1 MLELPCLGA
10 VTLWYIRPAM
20 SIPRRATHVRFALA
34 LWLIAGLL
42 SLPRS
47 AFAEP
52 PKAVIDAVCRPTFQ
66 VGKADKRA
74 GTAFVMETGLKNI
87 PVALFTAHHLF
98 GPDGGM
104 GRQMTWQEVPKSV
117 KGASC
122 ESFDRK
128 HRVKAT
134 AAVPV
139 TDARTY
145 SERGGPMRDIAVLP
159 VPAAEVT
166 PLKLAK
172 DAPAIGANVW
182 LIGQA
187 FAGAPATLFLHKAKV
202 VLSGDIALSYEFADP
217 KLNLAG
223 TSGAPIVNENGEVV
237 AISLA
242 GGLQRGRLIVGG
254 NNVRVIRT
262 VLDGMK

>member
-1 MLELPCLGA
+1 
-10 VTLWYIRPAM
+10 M
-20 SIPRRATHVRFALA
+20 SIPRRATRVGLALA
-34 LWLIAGLL
+34 LCVIAGLL
-42 SLPRS
+42 VISSPRA

-66 VGKADKRA
+66 VGKTDKSA
-74 GTAFVMETGLKNI
+74 GTAFVMETGLEKM
-87 PVALFTAHHLF
+87 PVAMFTAHHLF

-104 GRQMTWQEVPKSV
+104 GRQMTWQEVAKNV

-122 ESFDRK
+122 ESLDRT
-128 HRVKAT
+128 HRFKAT
-134 AAVPV
+134 AAVAV
-139 TDARTY
+139 SDARTY
-145 SERGGPMRDIAVLP
+145 SDRGGRMRDVAVLP
-159 VPAAEVT
+159 VPVAGVT

-172 DAPAIGANVW
+172 DAPAIGSNVW

-187 FAGAPATLFLHKAKV
+187 VAGAPATVFLHKAKV
-202 VLSGDIALSYEFADP
+202 VRSGEIGLSYEFADP

-223 TSGAPIVNENGEVV
+223 TSGAPVVNENGEVV

-254 NNVRVIRT
+254 DSVRVIRT